1 VASYYPVKMALLLT
15 GDDILDGR
23 EYISHNEFNPFLHIS
38 LHEMAE
44 DQVI

>member
-1 VASYYPVKMALLLT
+1 MIVMNHPEYQEKFENENL
-15 GDDILDGR
+15 LDGR
-23 EYISHNEFNPFLHIS
+23 EYISHNELNPFLHIS